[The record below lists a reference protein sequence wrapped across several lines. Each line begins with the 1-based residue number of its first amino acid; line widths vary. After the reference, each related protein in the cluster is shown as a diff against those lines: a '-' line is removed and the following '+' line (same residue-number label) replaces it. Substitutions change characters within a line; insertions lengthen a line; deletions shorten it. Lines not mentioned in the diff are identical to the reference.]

1 MTMAENRKIYHICH
15 VDRLSSIIGAGGL
28 FSDAI
33 VQKNGLAGTVV
44 GMNHI
49 KERRL
54 KELQLA
60 SHPGLFVGQCVPFYF
75 CTRSVMLYLIS
86 SQSGELEFK
95 GGQGSIIHLEA
106 DLQRTVAWAE
116 ANNRRW
122 AFTLSNAGSRYFEDR
137 ADLNRLDEV
146 NWGAVRARDWRQC
159 KEEKQSE
166 FLIEDS
172 FPWALVE
179 RVGVLNQSTYGQVV
193 NALCQEHRPLVEV
206 RPEWYY

>member
-1 MTMAENRKIYHICH
+1 M
-15 VDRLSSIIGAGGL
+15 DRLSSVIQCGGL
-28 FSDAI
+28 FSDAM
-33 VQKNGLAGTVV
+33 VQKHSLAGTVV
-44 GMNHI
+44 GMSHI

-54 KELQLA
+54 TELQLA

-75 CTRSVMLYLIS
+75 CPRSVMLYLIWR
-86 SQSGELEFK
+86 QSNDLEFK
-95 GGQGSIIHLEA
+95 GGQGPIVHLEA
-106 DLQRTVAWAE
+106 GLQRTVAWAE

-122 AFTLSNAGSRYFEDR
+122 AFTLSNAGSKYFEDR
-137 ADLNRLDEV
+137 AELNQLGEV
-146 NWGAVRARDWRQC
+146 NWDAVHATSWRQC

-172 FPWALVE
+172 FPWQLVE

-193 NALCQEHRPLVEV
+193 NALCQEHRPVVEV